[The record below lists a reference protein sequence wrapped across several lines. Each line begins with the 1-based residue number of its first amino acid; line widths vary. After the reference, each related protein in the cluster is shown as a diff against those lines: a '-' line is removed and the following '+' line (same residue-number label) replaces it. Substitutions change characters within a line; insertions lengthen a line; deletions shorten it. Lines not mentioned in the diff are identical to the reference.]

1 MGRWTGQGGLQK
13 ENTDSFPDEETQMSA
28 YLEQAQ
34 LLAASGVDAIFC
46 ERLTRRDVALRVVEA
61 ALTVGL

>member
-1 MGRWTGQGGLQK
+1 
-13 ENTDSFPDEETQMSA
+13 MSA

-46 ERLTRRDVALRVVEA
+46 EMLTRQDVALRVVEA